1 MPKINDL
8 KNGYLKNDLNTFSF
22 RFVLL
27 WKYNRI
33 SDHGI

>member
-1 MPKINDL
+1 MPKKNDF
-8 KNGYLKNDLNTFSF
+8 KKGYLKIDLNTFSF

-33 SDHGI
+33 SNHGI